1 MRYVGI
7 NWIMVEYN
15 EIQNKKDVSKIEQYG
30 HNINEN

>member
-15 EIQNKKDVSKIEQYG
+15 EIQNKKDVTKIEQYG
-30 HNINEN
+30 LNINEN